1 MVNFNVAA
9 TPTNINEKL
18 YRDDGSEIA
27 NATYFRNLVGSLNYL
42 SNTRQHISFCVDIIS
57 RFLHNPGKLHLGAA
71 KKQLGYL
78 AAYQEVSLRRL
89 VADFNQK
96 PTGARSSTSLEGSST
111 FMMNNSELRSLDK
124 PRLIN
129 LALDASDELHRL
141 ARSGEPLWYRSVD
154 GDGEM
159 LNVKEYD
166 SSFILIIGMKP
177 GHFTT
182 EAT

>member
-1 MVNFNVAA
+1 
-9 TPTNINEKL
+9 
-18 YRDDGSEIA
+18 
-27 NATYFRNLVGSLNYL
+27 
-42 SNTRQHISFCVDIIS
+42 
-57 RFLHNPGKLHLGAA
+57 
-71 KKQLGYL
+71 
-78 AAYQEVSLRRL
+78 
-89 VADFNQK
+89 
-96 PTGARSSTSLEGSST
+96 
-111 FMMNNSELRSLDK
+111 MMNNSELGSLDK

-129 LALDASDELHRL
+129 LALDALDELHRL

-182 EAT
+182 KAT